1 MKFKNILTEAL
12 IDDLNIPP
20 IDKGILKT
28 YHLIKNEKGYW
39 NDNTWELTAGERL
52 YKVANLLAIDDYD
65 KLVRLYNVY
74 QTYGNILF
82 DKSIDENDLYVPLDY
97 KRDEN
102 LILAA
107 LTLYFYKNYAG
118 KMMHCTNVE
127 SIGRDMCWE
136 YRVMEED
143 PEESILNESDSLEL
157 YLYGAAPIPYVT
169 AFLNYYSYPGSGCGF
184 DVIIMDEE
192 LEDYNR
198 RMYGSRDEILSTG
211 RIQMN
216 PPKDLKPET
225 LKVYFDT
232 LLKKMSDHLKEEVEW
247 KIENYIEYVQN
258 NSQPPR

>member
-28 YHLIKNEKGYW
+28 YHLIKNEKGSW

-52 YKVANLLAIDDYD
+52 YKVANLLAIEDYD

-97 KRDEN
+97 TRDES
-102 LILAA
+102 LINAA
-107 LTLYFYKNYAG
+107 LILYFYNNYDG
-118 KMMHCTNVE
+118 EVMHCTNVK

-136 YRVMEED
+136 YKVMEDD
-143 PEESILNESDSLEL
+143 PEDAILEESSSLEL
-157 YLYGAAPIPYVT
+157 YLSGEEPIPYVT
-169 AFLNYYSYPGSGCGF
+169 TFLGYYSSQGNVGF
-184 DVIIMDEE
+184 DVIIMNEE
-192 LEDYNR
+192 LLDYNN
-198 RMYGSRDEILSTG
+198 RMFGRNNEILSSGT
-211 RIQMN
+211 IQMN

-232 LLKKMSDHLKEEVEW
+232 LFKKMSDHLKEEVNW

-258 NSQPPR
+258 NQPPR